1 VKYEDVVVD
10 LRRSAE
16 LIYRFVGVDSVPND
30 TRAWI
35 EQNYAAASQSINQ
48 PQLHSTD
55 SNVSRVPPVKTG
67 APVRYTPPSEERST
81 RRVESRYLS
90 PSEEWKKRKSAPAED
105 NALTSRYFLS
115 SSGKMRRTR
124 LVSADDS
131 ALKSTCMSSF

>member
-1 VKYEDVVVD
+1 MFNCSVPQYTYDAGSAKNAKRVCRYPGRLLTVKYEDVVVD

-35 EQNYAAASQSINQ
+35 EQNYAAVSQSINQ
-48 PQLHSTD
+48 SQLHSTD

-81 RRVESRYLS
+81 RRVESIYLS
-90 PSEEWKKRKSAPAED
+90 PSEEWKKKKISA
-105 NALTSRYFLS
+105 SR
-115 SSGKMRRTR
+115 G
-124 LVSADDS
+124 
-131 ALKSTCMSSF
+131 